1 MNDRKEIPVHAD
13 EKETESAPETL
24 IRSVKETEAQLAKE
38 NKLVRLQIGTATV
51 MTTCPEK
58 YQHLK

>member
-1 MNDRKEIPVHAD
+1 MNERKEVPVHVG
-13 EKETESAPETL
+13 EKEAGSGPEAL

-38 NKLVRLQIGTATV
+38 NKLFRLQIGTATV